1 MEPRKP
7 ENSPLSKDSGSIIGA
22 WEGNKIMRRIISVA
36 LLLVVL
42 SGFAQ
47 AQTSD
52 RAGSVGAL
60 FLKLGM
66 SPRAAAMGNTY
77 MGVSDDITGIF
88 LNPVSIVKLTGY
100 AFFVSELEYL
110 VDMRTIAG
118 AFSFPMPATIGGRGA
133 INYTGFFS
141 GSMKMTTA
149 DDIDGVSTNK
159 DFSWNEFALGVT
171 YARDLTDRFSI
182 GLGAKYVRTDV
193 ADYYSHTVAFDV
205 GTIYRTGFRH
215 LRLGMSATNF
225 GPDMRFQGKY
235 GNTYI
240 SGIWEVEVREPYG
253 YYPLPISL
261 QVGIADDVYS
271 NEDIRVTGAID
282 YSHPNDLAER
292 IHIGT
297 EAAYHEMFFLRGGFF
312 MDMDKSD
319 IADPV
324 DPNDAALDRYMEFRF
339 GAGFNISNL
348 QLDYAW
354 QDIEALGSVNRLA
367 VGFRF

>member
-1 MEPRKP
+1 MRKT
-7 ENSPLSKDSGSIIGA
+7 
-22 WEGNKIMRRIISVA
+22 IISVA
-36 LLLVVL
+36 ILLVVL

-52 RAGSVGAL
+52 RAGSVGVL

-66 SPRAAAMGNTY
+66 SPRAVAMGNTY

-100 AFFVSELEYL
+100 EFFVSEMEYL

-133 INYTGFFS
+133 VSYTGFFS

-149 DDIDGVSTNK
+149 QDIDGILTDK
-159 DFSWNEFALGVT
+159 DFNWNEYALGVT
-171 YARDLTDRFSI
+171 YARDFTDRFSI

-193 ADYYSHTVAFDV
+193 ADISCSTIAFDV

-225 GPDMRFQGKY
+225 GPDMKFQGKY
-235 GNTYI
+235 TNTYI
-240 SGIWEVEVREPYG
+240 SGLWEVRVPEQYG
-253 YYPLPISL
+253 YYALPISL
-261 QVGIADDVYS
+261 QVGMADDLYS
-271 NEDIRVTGAID
+271 SEGIRVTGAID

-292 IHIGT
+292 IHLGT
-297 EAAYHEMFFLRGGFF
+297 ELAYDEMFFLRGGFL
-312 MDMDKSD
+312 MDMDKSA
-319 IADPV
+319 IEDPV
-324 DPNDAALDRYMEFRF
+324 DPSDDALDRYTEFRF
-339 GAGFNISNL
+339 GVGFNISNVK
-348 QLDYAW
+348 LDYAW
-354 QDIEALGSVNRLA
+354 QDVEALGSVHRFAL
-367 VGFRF
+367 GFRF